1 VLGKLSHE
9 RLAKSS
15 DLSIGLALGVKV
27 GTSLATTHVKA
38 SQGILEDLLETK
50 ELEDRQV
57 DTGVESKTALVG
69 TKSRVELDTET
80 SVDLEVTLVVAP
92 NNTELNDTLRNG
104 GNSKGS
110 AVLGVLVVDG
120 AVLEGRGELAVSLL
134 ELGLLREVRHGVQ
147 LHLGCISKVSMVD
160 VY

>member
-1 VLGKLSHE
+1 
-9 RLAKSS
+9 
-15 DLSIGLALGVKV
+15 
-27 GTSLATTHVKA
+27 
-38 SQGILEDLLETK
+38 LLETK

-92 NNTELNDTLRNG
+92 NNTELNDALRNG

-120 AVLEGRGELAVSLL
+120 AVLEGRGELYRWLI
-134 ELGLLREVRHGVQ
+134 R
-147 LHLGCISKVSMVD
+147 IDVD
-160 VY
+160 IVCARD